1 MRLSLAL
8 RVMGIARLE
17 SMWRHNC
24 SIPLLH
30 VPVEALSTPGQE
42 TTLSALT
49 MTSVQTK
56 QMTASTFTH
65 KTLKYEINGVEMTY
79 ECAPGTWQFD
89 MTREEVTKFFLNEFG
104 DQDAYILGW
113 VC

>member
-1 MRLSLAL
+1 
-8 RVMGIARLE
+8 
-17 SMWRHNC
+17 MWRRNC
-24 SIPLLH
+24 SIPLLL

-79 ECAPGTWQFD
+79 ECAPGTWQYD
-89 MTREEVTKFFLNEFG
+89 MTREEVVKFFLNEFG

>member
-1 MRLSLAL
+1 
-8 RVMGIARLE
+8 
-17 SMWRHNC
+17 
-24 SIPLLH
+24 
-30 VPVEALSTPGQE
+30 VPVEAVSTLPL
-42 TTLSALT
+42 TLPHSALT

-56 QMTASTFTH
+56 HMTASTFTH

-79 ECAPGTWQFD
+79 ECAPGTWQYD
-89 MTREEVTKFFLNEFG
+89 MTREEVVKFFLNEFG